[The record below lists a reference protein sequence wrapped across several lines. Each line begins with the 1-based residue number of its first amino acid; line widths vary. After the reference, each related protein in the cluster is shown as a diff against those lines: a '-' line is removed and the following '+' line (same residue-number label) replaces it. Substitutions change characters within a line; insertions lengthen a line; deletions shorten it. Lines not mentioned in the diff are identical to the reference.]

1 MFEFVGILKQ
11 KIDERSGEGRNGT
24 WRVATYLL
32 ETVEMYPRKIV
43 VDVTAG
49 QLDRISEFDA
59 LIGKPVKIYFDIDAH
74 EYNGRWYNSVR
85 AFKAQAQEEQEQA
98 EKKESKPK
106 ATEQKPPTLPP
117 TAATINPNQPL
128 PEQLDEVPMEDL
140 PF

>member
-85 AFKAQAQEEQEQA
+85 AFKAQAQEEQQA
-98 EKKESKPK
+98 QTETKKKPETK
-106 ATEQKPPTLPP
+106 TPPTPPP
-117 TAATINPNQPL
+117 TAATINPNQLL
-128 PEQLDEVPMEDL
+128 PEQLNEGPMEDL

>member
-1 MFEFVGILKQ
+1 MFEFVGILTQ
-11 KIDERSGEGRNGT
+11 KIDDRSGEGRNGK

-32 ETVEMYPRKIV
+32 ATVEMYPRKIV

-85 AFKAQAQEEQEQA
+85 AFKAQAQEEQQA
-98 EKKESKPK
+98 QTETKKKPETK
-106 ATEQKPPTLPP
+106 TPPTPPP
-117 TAATINPNQPL
+117 TAATINPNQLL
-128 PEQLDEVPMEDL
+128 PEQLDEGPMEDL

>member
-1 MFEFVGILKQ
+1 
-11 KIDERSGEGRNGT
+11 
-24 WRVATYLL
+24 
-32 ETVEMYPRKIV
+32 MYPRKIV

-59 LIGKPVKIYFDIDAH
+59 LIGKPVKIFFAIDAH

-85 AFKAQAQEEQEQA
+85 AFKAQAQEEQQA
-98 EKKESKPK
+98 QTEIKKKPETK
-106 ATEQKPPTLPP
+106 TPPTPTPP

-128 PEQLDEVPMEDL
+128 PEQLNEGPMEDL